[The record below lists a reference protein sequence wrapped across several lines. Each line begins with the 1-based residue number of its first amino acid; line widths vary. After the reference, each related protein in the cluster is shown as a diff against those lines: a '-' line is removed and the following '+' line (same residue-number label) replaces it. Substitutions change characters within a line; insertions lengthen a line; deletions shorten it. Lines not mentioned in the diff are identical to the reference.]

1 MILFVLL
8 KISGKRKKTNHTKL
22 IANTFM
28 NNQSVTVVS
37 GNNSPTK
44 NVYRKNEEECYFVF
58 LIYQISG

>member
-1 MILFVLL
+1 
-8 KISGKRKKTNHTKL
+8 
-22 IANTFM
+22 M